1 MNNEIHSL
9 VDFGSARTTRS
20 TKWRHPTAGI
30 SFIHSSIHQT
40 YILAVHASI
49 HEQILLC
56 LSRPLG
62 SLCISPTP
70 ILARTRSRAC
80 LSVQRRVEGF
90 IAIHAVS
97 VLALVSTCYKCKC
110 GICIILYFST
120 SMKSTKVSH
129 PMPLVRGNS
138 RWLLY
143 FRLML
148 GLGGRGLLPV
158 HQPFAPSE
166 NVRRDVP

>member
-1 MNNEIHSL
+1 MSKYFSL
-9 VDFGSARTTRS
+9 S
-20 TKWRHPTAGI
+20 
-30 SFIHSSIHQT
+30 
-40 YILAVHASI
+40 
-49 HEQILLC
+49 C
-56 LSRPLG
+56 LLG
-62 SLCISPTP
+62 SLCIRSASYLEATSP
-70 ILARTRSRAC
+70 RAC

-129 PMPLVRGNS
+129 LMPLVRGNS

-143 FRLML
+143 FRLMR
-148 GLGGRGLLPV
+148 GLAGRGLLPV
-158 HQPFAPSE
+158 HQLSPLSE
-166 NVRRDVP
+166 GGWEGRTMISRATRHPVSATASVM